1 MQTTTPAEPVPPSA
15 SPQGTT
21 LGYALFA
28 TRWLQ
33 APLYFGL
40 VAAQGVYVYKFFNEL
55 WTLIVKCV
63 SGSATETYVMLAVLK
78 LVDVVMIAN
87 LLIMTIVGGYETFV
101 SRIGLQGHRDQ
112 PEWLSHV
119 NSNVLKV
126 KLATAIVG
134 ISSVHLLQ
142 MFVDV
147 HHTSHHALL
156 WGTMIHMAFIASAV
170 LLAYM
175 SGPMMRED
183 KPHGSHGS
191 QGGHGEPKGPQ
202 PPRRA
207 EPLREP
213 TTARDEQRSEGPRQW
228 SEPTGAAGRSRFTQ
242 PVGYAESAGSPE
254 SDGLRTAGPY
264 TSVPAHGGVSGSAS
278 VPAHGG
284 AVPGAAVDFS
294 ARAAVPAHAEA
305 SAAPAPATAGH
316 AAPAF
321 AASTAPA
328 FAALGHFAPA
338 LTALGHPAHAP
349 LPAPLPIPAQATSYE
364 SYAAY
369 ERRGAAYGTRF
380 ARGGTRLVP
389 YESGVESRVRAAG
402 FPVRKVLEEFDE
414 EHPHSFDRQL
424 LARLG
429 TLDFVGAARNVVF
442 VGAPGTG
449 KTHLA
454 IGLGVRACQ
463 AGHRVLFATAEEWAA
478 RLAGARAEG
487 RLAEELAV
495 LDACPLLIVDEVG
508 YLPFD
513 SDTARLFFQLVARR
527 YERGSLIVTSDR
539 SLGRWDEIFGG
550 AAPALVDRLAHHA
563 DIVHLEGDSYRL
575 RRVT

>member
-1 MQTTTPAEPVPPSA
+1 MQPPTPANAADPVTPSV

-55 WTLIVKCV
+55 WTLIVRCV

-156 WGTMIHMAFIASAV
+156 WGTVIHMAFIASAV

-175 SGPMMRED
+175 SGPMLRED
-183 KPHGSHGS
+183 KGHGSHHAPS
-191 QGGHGEPKGPQ
+191 DDPKPPKGPHG
-202 PPRRA
+202 PA
-207 EPLREP
+207 EPTER
-213 TTARDEQRSEGPRQW
+213 
-228 SEPTGAAGRSRFTQ
+228 SEPTVT
-242 PVGYAESAGSPE
+242 
-254 SDGLRTAGPY
+254 
-264 TSVPAHGGVSGSAS
+264 
-278 VPAHGG
+278 
-284 AVPGAAVDFS
+284 
-294 ARAAVPAHAEA
+294 
-305 SAAPAPATAGH
+305 AAPVVFRT
-316 AAPAF
+316 
-321 AASTAPA
+321 
-328 FAALGHFAPA
+328 
-338 LTALGHPAHAP
+338 
-349 LPAPLPIPAQATSYE
+349 PLPIPAQATSYE
-364 SYAAY
+364 NRERYDNRERSDNRERY
-369 ERRGAAYGTRF
+369 ETRF
-380 ARGGTRLVP
+380 TRGGTRLVQYETRRAP
-389 YESGVESRVRAAG
+389 YTAEAGGGVGAGVEGRVRAAG
-402 FPVRKVLEEFDE
+402 FPARKLLEEFDE
-414 EHPHSFDRQL
+414 GHPRSFDRRL

-429 TLDFVGAARNVVF
+429 TLDFVDTGRNVVF

-463 AGHRVLFATAEEWAA
+463 AGHRVLFATATEWAA

-487 RLAEELAV
+487 RLAEELSA

-513 SDTARLFFQLVARR
+513 TDTARLLFQLIAHR

-539 SLGRWDEIFGG
+539 PLGRWEEIFGG
-550 AAPALVDRLAHHA
+550 AAPAMVDRLAHHA
-563 DIVHLEGDSYRL
+563 EIVLLEGDSYRL
-575 RRVT
+575 RRVTSAG

>member
-1 MQTTTPAEPVPPSA
+1 MRTVQPTIPADPVTPSV

-55 WTLIVKCV
+55 WTLIVRCV
-63 SGSATETYVMLAVLK
+63 SGSASETFVMLAVLK

-156 WGTMIHMAFIASAV
+156 WGTVIHMAFIASAV

-175 SGPMMRED
+175 SGPMLRED
-183 KPHGSHGS
+183 KGHDSSHHGPPDVPKPPPSPRTPAAPT
-191 QGGHGEPKGPQ
+191 EPWEAWEPAEPTAARPKRPAAPV
-202 PPRRA
+202 PPR
-207 EPLREP
+207 
-213 TTARDEQRSEGPRQW
+213 
-228 SEPTGAAGRSRFTQ
+228 
-242 PVGYAESAGSPE
+242 
-254 SDGLRTAGPY
+254 
-264 TSVPAHGGVSGSAS
+264 
-278 VPAHGG
+278 
-284 AVPGAAVDFS
+284 
-294 ARAAVPAHAEA
+294 
-305 SAAPAPATAGH
+305 
-316 AAPAF
+316 
-321 AASTAPA
+321 
-328 FAALGHFAPA
+328 
-338 LTALGHPAHAP
+338 
-349 LPAPLPIPAQATSYE
+349 APLPIPAQATSYE
-364 SYAAY
+364 NYLAHDS
-369 ERRGAAYGTRF
+369 RVSSSGTGF
-380 ARGGTRLVP
+380 TRGGARLLRYEGRRTSQP
-389 YESGVESRVRAAG
+389 AESGVEGRVRAAG
-402 FPVRKVLEEFDE
+402 FPARKLLEDFDTS
-414 EHPHSFDRQL
+414 HPRSFDRRVL
-424 LARLG
+424 TRLG
-429 TLDFVGAARNVVF
+429 TLDFVATGQNVVF

-463 AGHRVLFATAEEWAA
+463 AGHRVLFATATEWAA
-478 RLAGARAEG
+478 RLAGVRAEG
-487 RLAEELAV
+487 RLAEELSA

-513 SDTARLFFQLVARR
+513 TDTARLVFQLIAHR
-527 YERGSLIVTSDR
+527 YERASLIVTSDR
-539 SLGRWDEIFGG
+539 PLGRWEEIVGG
-550 AAPALVDRLAHHA
+550 AAPGMVDRLAHHA
-563 DIVHLEGDSYRL
+563 EIVHLEGDSYRVG
-575 RRVT
+575 RTTSAG

>member
-1 MQTTTPAEPVPPSA
+1 MQPPTPADTADPVTPSV

-55 WTLIVKCV
+55 WTLIVRCV

-156 WGTMIHMAFIASAV
+156 WGTVIHMAFIASAV

-175 SGPMMRED
+175 SGPMLRED
-183 KPHGSHGS
+183 KGHGSHHHGPPDAPKPP
-191 QGGHGEPKGPQ
+191 QGPQRPTEPTERREPKG
-202 PPRRA
+202 
-207 EPLREP
+207 
-213 TTARDEQRSEGPRQW
+213 S
-228 SEPTGAAGRSRFTQ
+228 
-242 PVGYAESAGSPE
+242 
-254 SDGLRTAGPY
+254 
-264 TSVPAHGGVSGSAS
+264 
-278 VPAHGG
+278 
-284 AVPGAAVDFS
+284 
-294 ARAAVPAHAEA
+294 
-305 SAAPAPATAGH
+305 ATA
-316 AAPAF
+316 PVLLR
-321 AASTAPA
+321 S
-328 FAALGHFAPA
+328 
-338 LTALGHPAHAP
+338 
-349 LPAPLPIPAQATSYE
+349 PIPAQATSYE
-364 SYAAY
+364 NY
-369 ERRGAAYGTRF
+369 ENYETYETRGAPSSPETRFTRGGARLVRDEARRTAYGDE
-380 ARGGTRLVP
+380 GGRAFGG
-389 YESGVESRVRAAG
+389 EAGIEGRVRAAG
-402 FPVRKVLEEFDE
+402 FPARKLLEEFDE
-414 EHPHSFDRQL
+414 GHPRSFDRRL

-429 TLDFVGAARNVVF
+429 TLDFVATGRNVVF

-454 IGLGVRACQ
+454 IGLGVLACQ
-463 AGHRVLFATAEEWAA
+463 AGHRVLFATATEWAA

-487 RLAEELAV
+487 RLAEELSA

-513 SDTARLFFQLVARR
+513 TDTARLLFRLVAHR
-527 YERGSLIVTSDR
+527 YERASLIVTSDR
-539 SLGRWDEIFGG
+539 PLGRWEEIFGG
-550 AAPALVDRLAHHA
+550 AAPAMVDRLAHHA
-563 DIVHLEGDSYRL
+563 EIVLLEGDSYRL
-575 RRVT
+575 RRATSAG

>member
-1 MQTTTPAEPVPPSA
+1 M
-15 SPQGTT
+15 

-63 SGSATETYVMLAVLK
+63 GGSASETYVMLAVLK

-147 HHTSHHALL
+147 HHTSRHSLL
-156 WGTMIHMAFIASAV
+156 WGTVIHMAFIASAV

-175 SGPMMRED
+175 SGPMLRGESGHG
-183 KPHGSHGS
+183 HGSH
-191 QGGHGEPKGPQ
+191 HGPSKDPDGPKGPTEPTEPKQ
-202 PPRRA
+202 PA
-207 EPLREP
+207 EPKEYRVV
-213 TTARDEQRSEGPRQW
+213 GP
-228 SEPTGAAGRSRFTQ
+228 
-242 PVGYAESAGSPE
+242 
-254 SDGLRTAGPY
+254 L
-264 TSVPAHGGVSGSAS
+264 
-278 VPAHGG
+278 
-284 AVPGAAVDFS
+284 
-294 ARAAVPAHAEA
+294 
-305 SAAPAPATAGH
+305 APAPV
-316 AAPAF
+316 
-321 AASTAPA
+321 
-328 FAALGHFAPA
+328 L
-338 LTALGHPAHAP
+338 
-349 LPAPLPIPAQATSYE
+349 LPARLPIPAQATSYE
-364 SYAAY
+364 KY
-369 ERRGAAYGTRF
+369 EKYGNSEDFETRF
-380 ARGGTRLVP
+380 ARGGTRLVR
-389 YESGVESRVRAAG
+389 YEGGAEGRVRAAG
-402 FPVRKVLEEFDE
+402 FPVRKLLEEFDE
-414 EHPHSFDRQL
+414 EHPRSFDRQT
-424 LARLG
+424 LARLA
-429 TLDFVGAARNVVF
+429 TADFVAAGRNVVF
-442 VGAPGTG
+442 VGPPGTG

-478 RLAGARAEG
+478 RLAGARAAG
-487 RLAEELAV
+487 RLAEELAA

-513 SDTARLFFQLVARR
+513 PDTARLLFQLVARR
-527 YERGSLIVTSDR
+527 YERASLIVTSDR
-539 SLGRWDEIFGG
+539 PLGRWDEIFGA
-550 AAPALVDRLAHHA
+550 AAPAMVDRLAHHA
-563 DIVHLEGDSYRL
+563 EIVRLEGDSYRL
-575 RRVT
+575 RRVTSGRCSGSAAPPQ

>member
-1 MQTTTPAEPVPPSA
+1 MQPPTPANAADPVTPSV

-55 WTLIVKCV
+55 WTLIVRCV

-156 WGTMIHMAFIASAV
+156 WGTVIHMAFIASAV

-175 SGPMMRED
+175 SGPMLRED
-183 KPHGSHGS
+183 KGHGTHHDPSDDPKPSKPPHGPAEPADR
-191 QGGHGEPKGPQ
+191 GGPTERGEP
-202 PPRRA
+202 
-207 EPLREP
+207 
-213 TTARDEQRSEGPRQW
+213 TVT
-228 SEPTGAAGRSRFTQ
+228 
-242 PVGYAESAGSPE
+242 
-254 SDGLRTAGPY
+254 
-264 TSVPAHGGVSGSAS
+264 
-278 VPAHGG
+278 
-284 AVPGAAVDFS
+284 
-294 ARAAVPAHAEA
+294 
-305 SAAPAPATAGH
+305 AAPVVFRT
-316 AAPAF
+316 
-321 AASTAPA
+321 
-328 FAALGHFAPA
+328 
-338 LTALGHPAHAP
+338 
-349 LPAPLPIPAQATSYE
+349 PLPIPAQATSYE
-364 SYAAY
+364 NRERY
-369 ERRGAAYGTRF
+369 EARERGDYRERYETRF
-380 ARGGTRLVP
+380 TRGGTRLVQ
-389 YESGVESRVRAAG
+389 YETRRAPGVGLGAGAGAGVEGRVRAAG
-402 FPVRKVLEEFDE
+402 FPARKLLEEFDE
-414 EHPHSFDRQL
+414 GHPRSFDRRL

-429 TLDFVGAARNVVF
+429 TLDFVDTGRNVVF

-463 AGHRVLFATAEEWAA
+463 AGHRVLFATATEWAA

-487 RLAEELAV
+487 RLAEELSA

-513 SDTARLFFQLVARR
+513 TDTARLLFQLIAHR

-539 SLGRWDEIFGG
+539 PLGRWEEIFGG
-550 AAPALVDRLAHHA
+550 AAPAMVDRLAHHA
-563 DIVHLEGDSYRL
+563 EIVLLEGDSYRL
-575 RRVT
+575 RRAPTSAG